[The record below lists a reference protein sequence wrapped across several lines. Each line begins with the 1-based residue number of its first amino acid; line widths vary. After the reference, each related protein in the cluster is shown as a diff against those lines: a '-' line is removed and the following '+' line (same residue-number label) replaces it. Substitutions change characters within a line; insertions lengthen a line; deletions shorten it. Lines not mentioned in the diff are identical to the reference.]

1 MDCSHAVYGP
11 GWDPY
16 GLPAEVTGEAAH
28 QLPRRADLAETRA
41 PEEQLRTV
49 VARLSGGH
57 ELSASAGAD
66 PEPLG
71 RVLVFRPSPARSL
84 HVVGQSPLAEEF
96 RRLIAAGA
104 VPGWNLHRVPQGRTP
119 LDVIAAPLLRR
130 TGSMRCYKLLD
141 RQGFAYVEEVAA
153 TPDECLLEL
162 RNSGPRLIA
171 AVRAVISE
179 LGPTDNGTAT
189 TAAGHAGGPGR
200 VLADTSAV
208 LPPGA
213 AAALQVIAA
222 WAIAVTGARTLG
234 DLLTLAPAAAGM
246 PADVARCWDR
256 LAQLSLQPLA
266 GPAGPGGHLTRLAA
280 QLLGETDERRRLILT
295 SRTFAPERQT
305 YDSLARELGI
315 SRERV
320 RQLEESALTQLAQ
333 AARQARYAPLR
344 WQAAAATRSRA
355 AVPAEAADTPPWMA
369 KLLLWLACKI
379 ADSGR

>member
-1 MDCSHAVYGP
+1 MGCSHAVYGP
-11 GWDPY
+11 GRDPC
-16 GLPAEVTGEAAH
+16 GVPAEITGEAAH
-28 QLPRRADLAETRA
+28 RLPRHAHPAETRA

-49 VARLSGGH
+49 AARLSGGH
-57 ELSASAGAD
+57 ELSSSAGAD

-71 RVLVFRPSPARSL
+71 RVLVFRPWPARAL

-104 VPGWNLHRVPQGRTP
+104 VPGWGLHRAPPGRTP
-119 LDVIAAPLLRR
+119 LDMMAAPLLRR
-130 TGSMRCYKLLD
+130 TGSMRFYRLLN

-162 RNSGPRLIA
+162 RNSGPRLVA

-179 LGPTDNGTAT
+179 LGPADSGTAT
-189 TAAGHAGGPGR
+189 TAVGHAEGPDR

-208 LPPGA
+208 LPPDVP
-213 AAALQVIAA
+213 AALQVIAS
-222 WAIAVTGARTLG
+222 WAIAVTDARTLG
-234 DLLTLAPAAAGM
+234 DLLTLTPAAASM
-246 PADVARCWDR
+246 PADVAGCWDR

-266 GPAGPGGHLTRLAA
+266 GTAEPGEHVTRLAA

-295 SRTFAPERQT
+295 SRTFAPERRT

-320 RQLEESALTQLAQ
+320 RQLEESALTQLTR
-333 AARQARYAPLR
+333 AARQARYAPLGWR
-344 WQAAAATRSRA
+344 ATAGTRSRA
-355 AVPAEAADTPPWMA
+355 AVPAEAADTPPWLA
-369 KLLLWLACKI
+369 KLLFWLASKI
-379 ADSGR
+379 G

>member
-1 MDCSHAVYGP
+1 M
-11 GWDPY
+11 
-16 GLPAEVTGEAAH
+16 
-28 QLPRRADLAETRA
+28 
-41 PEEQLRTV
+41 
-49 VARLSGGH
+49 ARLSGGH

-179 LGPTDNGTAT
+179 LGPADNGTAT

-208 LPPGA
+208 LRRAPPPPC
-213 AAALQVIAA
+213 
-222 WAIAVTGARTLG
+222 R
-234 DLLTLAPAAAGM
+234 
-246 PADVARCWDR
+246 
-256 LAQLSLQPLA
+256 SLRHRPSE
-266 GPAGPGGHLTRLAA
+266 PGGHVTRLAA
-280 QLLGETDERRRLILT
+280 QLLGETDERRRLILA

-305 YDSLARELGI
+305 YDSPARELGI

-320 RQLEESALTQLAQ
+320 RQLEESALTQLAR
-333 AARQARYAPLR
+333 AARQAGYALLR